1 MRASIAQAMPT
12 VGSTLERRGESC
24 LSRLHLFRPLSTTSQ
39 VRGGPRKKLSV
50 YEEELEKRLLVP
62 ITGQYASPLS
72 RLSAETRGQSSG
84 DRDLTPL
91 RDEIQRTSSDP
102 YNLQEHEHH
111 LHVYAHKHNTHITLT
126 RPSRD
131 PMLSLSCGSL
141 GFRKGHR
148 GGYDASHQ
156 LASYVMGKIQERGF
170 LMDIKQLEIIL
181 RGYGHG
187 REAFTKV
194 LLGTEGKNIRDLVV
208 RVTDG
213 TRLKFG
219 GARSRRVRRLG

>member
-1 MRASIAQAMPT
+1 MGASIARAMPT
-12 VGSTLERRGESC
+12 LGVTFRRRGESS
-24 LSRLHLFRPLSTTSQ
+24 LSRLHLFRPLSSTSQ
-39 VRGGPRKKLSV
+39 VREGPISQRK
-50 YEEELEKRLLVP
+50 YYDHELEKRLVAG
-62 ITGQYASPLS
+62 TGRQHVSPMS
-72 RLSAETRGQSSG
+72 RLSEETRGQSDDDG
-84 DRDLTPL
+84 NINQLMKEMER
-91 RDEIQRTSSDP
+91 RIMEP
-102 YNLQEHEHH
+102 YRLKELPHH
-111 LHVYAHKHNTHITLT
+111 LHVYAHKHNTHLTLT

-141 GFRKGHR
+141 GFRKSHR

-156 LASYVMGKIQERGF
+156 LAVYMMGKIQERGF
-170 LMDIKQLEIIL
+170 LNDIRGLEIIL
-181 RGYGHG
+181 RGYGPG